1 MEYGLIGEKLPHSFS
16 KEIHGYLA
24 DYDYQLKELTPAQ
37 LPAFLQERD
46 FKGINVTIPYKQA
59 VMPYL
64 DVIDEK
70 AAAIGAVNTIVN
82 RDGKLYGYNTD
93 YDGMVSLIR
102 HAGLSLEG
110 KSVLILGTGGTSRTA
125 MAVAADL
132 GASHI
137 YRASRSAAGQE
148 DLVSY
153 EDAARMPV
161 QILINTTPSG
171 LYPDLDGQ
179 PIDLS
184 RFSWLEGVLDAVYN
198 PLRTRLVLQARENR
212 AHAQSGLYM
221 LVSQAAAACEL
232 FLDEKLPQ
240 QTLDRV
246 YRTIHGQKQNI
257 VLTGMPGSGKST
269 VGRIL
274 AKQMGREFV
283 DVDTE
288 IIRLA
293 KKPIPDI
300 FAQMGEARFR
310 ELESQAIAAVAQ
322 RTGLVIA
329 TGGGAIL
336 REENVRRLR
345 QNGRLY
351 FLDRPL
357 EEIQPTDDRP
367 LSRDMDA
374 LRKRYEERYF
384 RYTVT
389 ADTRIPVEGSAE
401 AVVAAIGEEFL
412 I

>member
-16 KEIHGYLA
+16 KEIHEKLA
-24 DYDYQLKELTPAQ
+24 GYDYQLKELTPAQ
-37 LPAFLQERD
+37 LPGFLQKRE

-59 VMPYL
+59 VIPYL
-64 DVIDEK
+64 DEINEK
-70 AAAIGAVNTIVN
+70 AKAIGAVNTIVN

-93 YDGMVSLIR
+93 YDGMVALIR

-110 KSVLILGTGGTSRTA
+110 KTVLILGTGGTSRTA
-125 MAVAADL
+125 MAVAKDL
-132 GASHI
+132 GAAQIH
-137 YRASRSAAGQE
+137 RVSRTAKE
-148 DLVSY
+148 DAISY
-153 EDAARMPV
+153 EEAARLPA

-171 LYPDLDGQ
+171 MYPHPDGQ
-179 PIDLS
+179 PMDLS
-184 RFSWLEGVLDAVYN
+184 RFGWLEGVLDAVYN
-198 PLRTRLVLQARENR
+198 PLRTCLVLQARDNR
-212 AHAQSGLYM
+212 ARGQSGLYM

-232 FLDEKLPQ
+232 FLGKPLPAG
-240 QTLDRV
+240 TLDRV
-246 YRTIHGQKQNI
+246 YRTIHGEKQNI
-257 VLTGMPGSGKST
+257 VLIGMPGSGKST
-269 VGRIL
+269 VGKIL
-274 AKQMGREFV
+274 ARQMGREFV

-293 KKPIPDI
+293 KKSIPDI
-300 FAQMGEARFR
+300 FAQKGEAYFR
-310 ELESQAIAAVAQ
+310 DLESQAIAALAQ

-336 REENVRRLR
+336 RAENVRRLR

-357 EEIQPTDDRP
+357 EDIRPSDDRP
-367 LSRDMDA
+367 LSRDADA
-374 LRKRYEERYF
+374 LRQRYEERYP

-401 AVVAAIGEEFL
+401 TVAAAIREEFL